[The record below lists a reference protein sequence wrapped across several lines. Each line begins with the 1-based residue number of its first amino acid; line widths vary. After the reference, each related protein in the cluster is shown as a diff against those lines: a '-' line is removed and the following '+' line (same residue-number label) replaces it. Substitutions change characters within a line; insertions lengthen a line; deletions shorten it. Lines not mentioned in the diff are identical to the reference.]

1 MPFVRHSLLIDSIVS
16 ESIGHEDTDLL
27 VKELADMIIEQVIQ
41 PSQTLNDAGADVVV
55 DVIEVIKDE
64 VEVQKWKLKERPV

>member
-1 MPFVRHSLLIDSIVS
+1 M
-16 ESIGHEDTDLL
+16 
-27 VKELADMIIEQVIQ
+27 Q

-64 VEVQKWKLKERPV
+64 VEVQKRKLKERLV